1 MSSKSQRSALLINV
15 GGTPNPVAYS
25 IEHHRPE
32 KVIFFA
38 SKDSRAEIE
47 DKVRP
52 LVTHRWRDQEIVT
65 TPDHQDLTR
74 CIEVLSRELPA
85 RLALLGIDWRDL
97 VVDYTGGTK
106 TMSAALVLATI
117 GEPVAYSYV
126 GGQVRTKEGLGTVL
140 DGSEAVLLNPN
151 PWDALALDLKRRMAR
166 QFNHGQFAEAM
177 HTAGDAA
184 DRVSPERRVFFD
196 DFRSLFDGYRRWSL
210 FEYTKAEGPIR
221 KAIDG
226 LRRANDPCL
235 ADFLGEVERDL
246 GRLSLI
252 VPAFRG
258 LQGGHKVDVA
268 AVRTLLVD
276 LVANA
281 VRTVQLASRP
291 DDGVARLYSAIEKLA
306 KATLQGRGIDNGK
319 VSPEQVPEPLLDD
332 YTSRYRDPES
342 GFLRFGLDASYRMLA
357 ALGDPLGQAY
367 LRREREVAQVLDV
380 RNGSLM
386 VHGWSPVKADL
397 FDRLLDV
404 ALDFLGISGDD
415 LPQLP
420 RLGFGHAQVQ

>member
-1 MSSKSQRSALLINV
+1 MNAPSPRTALLISV

-47 DKVRP
+47 AKVRP

-74 CIEVLSRELPA
+74 CIEALSRELPA

-151 PWDALALDLKRRMAR
+151 PWDALALDLKRRMAGK
-166 QFNHGQFAEAM
+166 FNQAQFAEAM
-177 HTAGDAA
+177 HTSEDAA
-184 DRVSPERRVFFD
+184 GRVSPERRVFFD
-196 DFRSLFDGYRRWSL
+196 DFRNLFDGYRRWSL

-235 ADFLGEVERDL
+235 ADFLGQVERDL
-246 GRLSLI
+246 SRLSQI

-258 LQGGHKVDVA
+258 LQGGQPVDA
-268 AVRTLLVD
+268 SAVRALLVD

-281 VRTVQLASRP
+281 VRTVRLASRP
-291 DDGVARLYSAIEKLA
+291 DDGIARLYSAIEKLA
-306 KATLQGRGIDNGK
+306 NATLQSLGIDNGNAR
-319 VSPEQVPEPLLDD
+319 PEQVPESLRDD
-332 YTSRYRDPES
+332 YAKRYRDPQS
-342 GFLRFGLDASYRMLA
+342 GCLRFGLDASYRVLA
-357 ALGDPLGQAY
+357 ALGDPVGQAY
-367 LRREREVAQVLDV
+367 LTREREVAKLLDA

-397 FDRLLDV
+397 FDRLLDI
-404 ALDFLGISGDD
+404 ALDFLGLREDD

-420 RLGFGHAQVQ
+420 RLAFEPVQVQ